1 MRPLHSALVLLACCG
16 FAPGLQAQTPEA
28 WAAAA
33 RAIRRLPPSSFPE
46 LLAVVR
52 HALERRGCTVPQSF
66 DSEKPHNVVRGAFA
80 RPGQEDWAVLCSTGG
95 RSVVLV
101 FWAGR
106 LTPPPAELGLADDAL
121 YLQGI
126 GAGQI
131 GYSRAIG
138 RADTTSIRA
147 HAEAYGG
154 PLPKRLDHDGLEDAF
169 VGKASQI
176 LYYEDGAWQEL
187 AGAD

>member
-1 MRPLHSALVLLACCG
+1 MLISLPSGMRISPGDSRPLTHAASPFSARTACLLWVR
-16 FAPGLQAQTPEA
+16 A
-28 WAAAA
+28 WPAGAD
-33 RAIRRLPPSSFPE
+33 PC
-46 LLAVVR
+46 
-52 HALERRGCTVPQSF
+52 GCTVPQSF

-80 RPGQEDWAVLCSTGG
+80 RSGQEDWAVLCSAGG

-106 LTPPPAELGLADDAL
+106 LMPPPAELGLADDAL

-147 HAEAYGG
+147 HAEAYDG

-176 LYYEDGAWQEL
+176 LYYENGAWQEL